1 MTAVNVSITSIC
13 VDEEPVP
20 PLPRDC
26 RSIMGMAFT
35 IHTLPEPDRTQQID
49 CSGLQHPG
57 SNPQQDMLAALPFQ
71 HDAID
76 AVSIKDM
83 GQKQSRRP
91 AADDCHLGSHRQ
103 LHYRLSQTECD
114 FKQGPIAKNRKRL
127 SFRSRAINQMHR
139 LPLMEGSGRA
149 PASK

>member
-1 MTAVNVSITSIC
+1 MA
-13 VDEEPVP
+13 P

-35 IHTLPEPDRTQQID
+35 IHTLPEPDRAQQID
-49 CSGLQHPG
+49 CSGFQHPG
-57 SNPQQDMLAALPFQ
+57 PNSQQDMLAALPFQ

-83 GQKQSRRP
+83 GQKQSSRP

-103 LHYRLSQTECD
+103 LHHHLSQTGCD
-114 FKQGPIAKNRKRL
+114 YKQGGPDLLVAVFGRP
-127 SFRSRAINQMHR
+127 SRVRWWRPNWLAGHVR
-139 LPLMEGSGRA
+139 FEVRRETG
-149 PASK
+149 KE